1 MTYIVGIQK
10 PAENFS
16 ALICDLMVTFEDHN
30 GNVIDRNN
38 ASLKTGLLFKG
49 CIYGVAGNAGLAKKF
64 ITGFRDIVDKS
75 KTMDANW
82 QLFQDYSKYNFSDLS
97 GNHFKVLLSCRVS
110 GQPQLFL
117 YDSSQKAVSKIEDEI
132 FTIGSGKEILDDII
146 EVRRGMAEKV
156 IVEAMSRDSIPLL
169 YYPYFYCLWLSELTM
184 GFETSQLEKIGV
196 GGLFHFCFQ
205 TDIKEGRQQSSVF
218 VLSVPDTKNKKIYNH
233 VYRIT
238 FVDKFLVVDNP
249 LVKPSRFIIMP
260 FEMTDSDFLSMG
272 QLKGLGEKIN
282 KEADL
287 QQFYYFCGFG
297 FPSPKFRGSF
307 TCHLSSDK
315 NKLVVDKGGN
325 IHPDFRKK
333 IERNIVSV
341 QGASE
346 SLLSIIKET
355 MKHKRY
361 KSKKD

>member
-10 PAENFS
+10 PASNFS
-16 ALICDLMVTFEDHN
+16 ALICDLMVTFEDHD

-38 ASLKTGLLFKG
+38 ASLKTGLLFEG
-49 CIYGVAGNAGLAKKF
+49 CIYGVAGNANLAKKF

-75 KTMDANW
+75 KTMEVNW
-82 QLFQDYSKYNFSDLS
+82 HLFQDYSKCNFSDQS
-97 GNHFKVLLSCRVS
+97 GNSFKVLLSCRVS
-110 GQPQLFL
+110 GHPQLFL
-117 YDSSQKAVSKIEDEI
+117 YDSSQKVVSKIEDEI
-132 FTIGSGKEILDDII
+132 FTIGSGKEVLDDII
-146 EVRRGMAEKV
+146 EVRRGMAEKA
-156 IVEAMSRDSIPLL
+156 IVERMSKDSIPIL

-184 GFETSQLEKIGV
+184 GFETSKLEKIGV

-205 TDIKEGRQQSSVF
+205 TDIKEGRQQPSVF
-218 VLSVPDTKNKKIYNH
+218 VLSVPDTENKKIYNH

-260 FEMTDSDFLSMG
+260 FEMSNSDSISMEQLQELG
-272 QLKGLGEKIN
+272 QEIN
-282 KEADL
+282 NEANL

-307 TCHLSSDK
+307 ICHLSSDK
-315 NKLVVDKGGN
+315 NKLVVDKEGN
-325 IHPDFRKK
+325 IHPNFRKK

-341 QGASE
+341 QGTSE
-346 SLLSIIKET
+346 SPLSIIKRT
-355 MKHKRY
+355 MKT
-361 KSKKD
+361 